1 MPKNM
6 HTMYSY
12 NTGSFELPI
21 KMIYMSEL
29 RYSNARYIKTTL
41 YNNVARNKIMHA
53 KTFIRERKCKKD
65 IYATQIHIHLHV
77 HVKIDCKNTHVRC

>member
-21 KMIYMSEL
+21 KTIYMSEL

-41 YNNVARNKIMHA
+41 YNNVARNKVMHA
-53 KTFIRERKCKKD
+53 KHPYKNVNAKRTFMQRKY
-65 IYATQIHIHLHV
+65 IYIYMYM
-77 HVKIDCKNTHVRC
+77 